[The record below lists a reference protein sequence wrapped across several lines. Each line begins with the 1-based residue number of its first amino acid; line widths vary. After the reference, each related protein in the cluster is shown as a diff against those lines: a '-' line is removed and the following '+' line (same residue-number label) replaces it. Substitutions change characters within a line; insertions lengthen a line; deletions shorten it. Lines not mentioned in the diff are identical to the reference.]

1 MCWNKEV
8 SLVTFIVVI
17 IIVIILYNRNVGS
30 DRHLAIF
37 SAIVVTIQLLEFFA
51 WLSIEKGD
59 KNMNSLITRMIL
71 IVLWLQPL
79 INTIMAYNDVNR
91 DGSKNKGEEVNHKW
105 KKTILIIC
113 LFIFGVL
120 AINGIITSTKGE
132 FSSKPGPGCHLMW
145 KRKINGKTN
154 PGSFQGNSK
163 YHALIY
169 LIGLIL
175 PLLLMK
181 PFIKAF
187 SLVALGL
194 ILLVVSKF
202 MSSWKES
209 SSWWCWIAFVFV
221 IAAYFYCAP
230 FETEKQEQE
239 SDD

>member
-1 MCWNKEV
+1 
-8 SLVTFIVVI
+8 
-17 IIVIILYNRNVGS
+17 
-30 DRHLAIF
+30 
-37 SAIVVTIQLLEFFA
+37 
-51 WLSIEKGD
+51 
-59 KNMNSLITRMIL
+59 MIL

-91 DGSKNKGEEVNHKW
+91 DASKNKGEEVNHKW
-105 KKTILIIC
+105 KRTILVIC
-113 LFIFGVL
+113 FLVFGAL
-120 AINGIITSTKGE
+120 AINGIINSTKGE
-132 FSSKPGPGCHLMW
+132 FSSKPGSGCHLIW
-145 KRKINGKTN
+145 RRKVKGVKTE
-154 PGSFQGNSK
+154 SLTGNT
-163 YHALIY
+163 YMALIY
-169 LIGLIL
+169 LIGLTL